1 MRGRYD
7 SGAPRSAALD
17 ASVPGAERSQR
28 EAPDPFATAF
38 TVVPAAEVA
47 RCLIGAA
54 QLGSLD
60 AQKWILNRCAPARR
74 GRVVVLDDFPEIGGP
89 EDIAAALAATAAGVA
104 DGVIS
109 ADEAALVANV
119 LQKSWM
125 CSKRRIAFVAACR
138 WWMTAAGDRP

>member
-1 MRGRYD
+1 MDPKQMRPRTERACRRARY
-7 SGAPRSAALD
+7 
-17 ASVPGAERSQR
+17 
-28 EAPDPFATAF
+28 F
-38 TVVPAAEVA
+38 
-47 RCLIGAA
+47 
-54 QLGSLD
+54 
-60 AQKWILNRCAPARR
+60 
-74 GRVVVLDDFPEIGGP
+74 FPEIGGP